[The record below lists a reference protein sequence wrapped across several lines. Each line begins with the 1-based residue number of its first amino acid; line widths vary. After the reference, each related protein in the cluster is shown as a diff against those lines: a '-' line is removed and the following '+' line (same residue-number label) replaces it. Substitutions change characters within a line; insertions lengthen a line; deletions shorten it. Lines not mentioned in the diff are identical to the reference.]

1 LLDLN
6 IEQIELKEFSRSLTQ
21 IEFLLLILV
30 ILYEVVPGTEIANPF
45 LMTVSMLVYA
55 VFVLGFHYIN
65 LDTQQSS
72 WKLAIETWAM
82 IAFITWMLWN
92 TGNVNSPLLNPY

>member
-1 LLDLN
+1 MLDLN

-30 ILYEVVPGTEIANPF
+30 ILYEVVTGTEIANPF

-82 IAFITWMLWN
+82 IAFITWMF
-92 TGNVNSPLLNPY
+92 